1 MVFKIFGVT
10 PPASLSIAEAAKT
23 IARVYEK
30 KYDKRIPIEIA
41 GKDDEG
47 PCNSAH
53 FNIDKLKATGF
64 QLTGDMEIEI
74 EQTLSLCETF
84 TS

>member
-1 MVFKIFGVT
+1 MGGDG
-10 PPASLSIAEAAKT
+10 SLSIAEAAKT

-30 KYDKRIPIEIA
+30 KYDKHMPIEIA

-47 PCNSAH
+47 PCNPIH
-53 FNIDKLKATGF
+53 FNVDKLKLTGF
-64 QLTGDMEIEI
+64 QLTGDMEMEI

-84 TS
+84 TT